1 MDGLNLGFAFTAGL
15 VATVNPCGWA
25 MLPSFISYYLG
36 SKEEDFEQRPITS
49 RIREGITLG
58 FLVTAGFLTIF
69 GIAGYVISAG
79 LRFIVQWM
87 PLAAIGI
94 GIFLALLGIWLF
106 TGKSLPFSL
115 PTPNM
120 NLNTRNPKSVFL
132 FGVAYAVAS
141 LSCTLPIF
149 LAVVG
154 AGLEAA
160 GTGAM
165 AVMFGAYG
173 AGMAVVLLVVSL
185 GAVLLKDTVT
195 LWFNRFLPYVHQF
208 GAAMLIIAGTYLI
221 WYQGRYLPLILA
233 GL

>member
-25 MLPSFISYYLG
+25 MLPSFVSYYLG
-36 SKEEDFEQRPITS
+36 SKEEGFEQRPIAS
-49 RIREGITLG
+49 RLWEGFTLG
-58 FLVTAGFLTIF
+58 LLVTAGFLTIF

-79 LRFIVQWM
+79 LRFIIQWM
-87 PLAAIGI
+87 PLAAIGV
-94 GIFLALLGIWLF
+94 GISLVLLGVWLY

-120 NLNTRNPKSVFL
+120 NLNARNPKSVFL
-132 FGVAYAVAS
+132 FGVAYAIAS
-141 LSCTLPIF
+141 LSCTLPVF

-154 AGLEAA
+154 AGLSLA

-165 AVMFGAYG
+165 AAMFGAYG
-173 AGMAVVLLVVSL
+173 AGMAVVLMAVSL
-185 GAVLLKDTVT
+185 GAVMLKETVV

-208 GAAMLIIAGTYLI
+208 GAVMLIIAGSYLI
-221 WYQGRYLPLILA
+221 WYQGRYLNLILA

>member
-25 MLPSFISYYLG
+25 MLPAFVSYYLG

-49 RIREGITLG
+49 RLWEGFILG
-58 FLVTAGFLTIF
+58 LLVTAGFLAIF
-69 GIAGYVISAG
+69 GISGYVISAG
-79 LRFIVQWM
+79 LRFIVLWM

-94 GIFLALLGIWLF
+94 GILLALLGIWLF

-120 NLNTRNPKSVFL
+120 NLNARNPKSVFL
-132 FGVAYAVAS
+132 FGVAYAIAS
-141 LSCTLPIF
+141 LSCTLPVF

-154 AGLEAA
+154 AGLSVA
-160 GTGAM
+160 GTGSM
-165 AVMFGAYG
+165 VVMFGAYG
-173 AGMAVVLLVVSL
+173 AGMAAVLLAVSL
-185 GAVLLKDTVT
+185 GAVMLKETVIQ
-195 LWFNRFLPYVHQF
+195 WFSRFLPYVHQF
-208 GAAMLIIAGTYLI
+208 GAVMLIITGIYLI
-221 WYQGRYLPLILA
+221 WFQGRYLPLIMA